1 MTNVSGTGIGGGV
14 WAEISGQARSVE
26 TLQRAVAAA
35 HPDAAH
41 REWFTNSWLI
51 TGPPG
56 SGRSNCAYAFAAA
69 LLCPNGGCGSC
80 PSCQQVA
87 ARTHPDLTA
96 VVTDT
101 AIIDI
106 ETARTLVERAW
117 LAPTV
122 SDYRVIVVEDA
133 DRMVERTSNTLLKAI
148 EEPAATT
155 VWVLCAPSEADLLPT
170 IRSRVRVV
178 SLTTPSPE
186 EVAQLLVS
194 RHGCDPER
202 ALRAAEEA
210 QSHIGMAAR
219 LVTTPEAWSRRDRAL
234 QGVLTL
240 QGVGDAARKAA
251 DWVAIAEEDG
261 KAAAADRDAKE
272 RAETFRTLGLEPDAA
287 IPRQLRGIFRELETH
302 QKRRAKR
309 ATLDGIDRIL
319 TDVSSLWRDVLVTAL
334 GASERLIN
342 ERRRPE
348 IEGVAASSSPAHILA
363 SIEAVAVARQRL
375 TANVP
380 PALALE
386 ELLVGTVIGHRD
398 PSRTTS

>member
-1 MTNVSGTGIGGGV
+1 MTSASSTGGGV
-14 WAEISGQARSVE
+14 WAEIFGQTRSVE
-26 TLQRAVAAA
+26 TLKRAVAAA
-35 HPDAAH
+35 HPDAEH

-69 LLCPNGGCGSC
+69 LLCPNNGCGTC
-80 PSCQQVA
+80 PSCRQVA

-96 VVTDT
+96 VATET
-101 AIIDI
+101 AIINID
-106 ETARTLVERAW
+106 TARSLVERAW

-133 DRMVERTSNTLLKAI
+133 DRMVQRTSNTLLKAI
-148 EEPAATT
+148 EEPASTT
-155 VWVLCAPSEADLLPT
+155 VWVMCAPSRADLLPT
-170 IRSRVRVV
+170 IRSRVREV

-194 RHGCDPER
+194 RHGGTPER

-210 QSHIGMAAR
+210 QSHVGMASR

-240 QGVGDAARKAA
+240 SGVGDAARKAA

-272 RAETFRTLGLEPDAA
+272 RAETFRALGLEPDAT

-309 ATLDGIDRIL
+309 ATLDGVDRIL

-334 GASERLIN
+334 GASPRLIN

-348 IEGVAASSSPAHILA
+348 IESVAASSSPAHILA
-363 SIEAVAVARQRL
+363 NIEAVAVARQRL
-375 TANVP
+375 AANVP

-386 ELLVGTVIGHRD
+386 ELLVGAVIGHRATGETA
-398 PSRTTS
+398 S

>member
-1 MTNVSGTGIGGGV
+1 MTTVHEHTGV
-14 WAEISGQARSVE
+14 WAEVSGQGRSVA

-35 HPDAAH
+35 RPGADNDQ
-41 REWFTNSWLI
+41 WFTNSWLI

-69 LLCPNGGCGSC
+69 LLCPNDGCGSC

-96 VVTDT
+96 VATDT

-106 ETARTLVERAW
+106 ETARNLVERAW
-117 LAPTV
+117 LAPTN

-148 EEPAATT
+148 EEPAAST

-178 SLTTPSPE
+178 GLTTPAAS
-186 EVAQLLVS
+186 EVAELLVR
-194 RHGCDPER
+194 RHGVSSER

-210 QSHIGMAAR
+210 QSHVGMAAR
-219 LVTTPEAWSRRDRAL
+219 LVTSPEAWSRRDRAL
-234 QGVLTL
+234 QGLLQL
-240 QGVGDAARKAA
+240 QGVGDAVRKAA
-251 DWVAIAEEDG
+251 DWVTIAEEDG
-261 KAAAADRDAKE
+261 KAAAADRDEQE
-272 RAETFRTLGLEPDAA
+272 RADMFRTLGLDPSDA
-287 IPRQLRGIFRELETH
+287 IPRQLRGVFRELETH

-309 ATLDGIDRIL
+309 ATLDGVDRIL
-319 TDVSSLWRDVLVTAL
+319 TDAASLWRDVLVTSL
-334 GASERLIN
+334 GAPVQLVN

-348 IEGVAASSSPAHILA
+348 IEAVAASSSAAHILA
-363 SIEAVAVARQRL
+363 SIEAITTTRQRL
-375 TANVP
+375 VANVP

-386 ELLVGTVIGHRD
+386 ELLVGCVVGHAAAVR
-398 PSRTTS
+398 